1 TPLVGTIIKPSVGLT
16 IPDTAD
22 LVKRLA
28 EAGIDFIK
36 DDELMGSSQNSPFEK
51 RVQAIMKVLNSYQD
65 KNGKKVMYAFNICDE
80 MDNMLRNYDTVVKTV
95 GMCAL
100 VSIYM
105 VVLTEI

>member
-1 TPLVGTIIKPSVGLT
+1 GTIIKPSVGLT

-65 KNGKKVMYAFNICDE
+65 KTGKKVMYAFNISDE
-80 MDNMLRNYDTVVKTV
+80 MDNMLRNWGTV
-95 GMCAL
+95 GKAGGRRATGS
-100 VSIYM
+100 VARAG
-105 VVLTEI
+105 